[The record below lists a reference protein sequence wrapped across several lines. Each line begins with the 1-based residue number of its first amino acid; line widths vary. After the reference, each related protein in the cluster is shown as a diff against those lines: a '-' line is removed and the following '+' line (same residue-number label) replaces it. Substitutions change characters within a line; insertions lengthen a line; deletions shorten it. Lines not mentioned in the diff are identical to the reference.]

1 MIDTVYVEQLGF
13 WPCDH
18 FWGDLYTMKC
28 EGQIHPKNHIWYTV
42 DEVYVKQKV
51 FFYLVAIGSHRV
63 THLMQLMMSGLSSSV
78 YNIHCIL
85 RYLKSNQYWLVLLLG
100 TNI

>member
-42 DEVYVKQKV
+42 DEVYVKQMGFWPCDHWKPQGNPPHAADGEW
-51 FFYLVAIGSHRV
+51 FEYFRV
-63 THLMQLMMSGLSSSV
+63 
-78 YNIHCIL
+78 
-85 RYLKSNQYWLVLLLG
+85 
-100 TNI
+100 